1 MLFLYNFLFFCLTNI
16 YVFKNQFKSQI
27 MNVILIGYMASGKS
41 TIGKILANKLN
52 YDFID
57 LDDYIEKEEQTSIV
71 NIFKSKGEIYF
82 RKLETAHLKTI
93 LTNKNNV
100 VLSLGGGTPCYGNNM
115 DVILN
120 DNNSKS
126 IYLKTGIPEL
136 VSRLKNEKSKRPLI
150 AHIKTDDLLTEF
162 IGKHLFERSQF
173 YNLAEVKITTDN
185 KTETDIV
192 EELLLNLF

>member
-1 MLFLYNFLFFCLTNI
+1 MLFLHNFLFFCRTNI
-16 YVFKNQFKSQI
+16 YVFNNQFKSQK

-41 TIGKILANKLN
+41 SVGKILANKLH

-57 LDDYIEKEEQTSIV
+57 LDDYIEKMEQTSV
-71 NIFKSKGEIYF
+71 GNIFKAKGEIYF
-82 RKLETAHLKTI
+82 RKLETIYLKEI
-93 LTNKNNV
+93 LDGKDHI

-120 DNNSKS
+120 DSNSKS
-126 IYLKTGIPEL
+126 IYLKTSIPTL
-136 VSRLKNEKSKRPLI
+136 VDRLKNEKSKRPLI
-150 AHIKTDDLLTEF
+150 AHIETDDLLTEF

-173 YNLAEVKITTDN
+173 YNLAETKITTDN
-185 KTETDIV
+185 KTEINIV

>member
-41 TIGKILANKLN
+41 TIGKILANKLH

-82 RKLETAHLKTI
+82 RKLETAHLKAI
-93 LTNKNNV
+93 LRNKNNV

-115 DVILN
+115 DVIL
-120 DNNSKS
+120 DDGNSKS
-126 IYLKTGIPEL
+126 IYLKTGIPTL
-136 VSRLKNEKSKRPLI
+136 VGRLKNEKSKRPLI
-150 AHIKTDDLLTEF
+150 AHIETDDLLTEF

-173 YNLAEVKITTDN
+173 YNLAEVKITTDK
-185 KTETDIV
+185 KTEADIV